1 MYIYFCRRVFLEVF
15 VEEKNYIIAR
25 IIYYRD
31 LFVKI
36 FFAPREKETQ
46 RIVVRFLETIF
57 KIFFFF
63 SFSFPSFSKPVLV
76 SFQASSVHYI
86 FDNNRKD
93 KKVILCIYFL
103 SKHIK
108 NIKNMRTEKY
118 R

>member
-46 RIVVRFLETIF
+46 RIVVRFLKIF
-57 KIFFFF
+57 KNFFF